1 VFEQS
6 APEVWKIVRDF
17 NNDPVGIGGAGES
30 GIEDGKSGDTAG
42 RSGACFTGPGAFGS
56 GCFDDDAGRRIAA
69 QHVGPARGVPGR
81 PRQRSLAAVRSSFR
95 ADLAAIPPI
104 SGYSADLKIARGLLH
119 SRAAFGI
126 ALRIAGE

>member
-17 NNDPVGIGGAGES
+17 NNDPVGVGGAGES
-30 GIEDGKSGDTAG
+30 GIEDGKSGDIAG
-42 RSGACFTGPGAFGS
+42 RSGACFIGTGAFGS

-69 QHVGPARGVPGR
+69 QHVGPAHGVPGNRVRAAWR
-81 PRQRSLAAVRSSFR
+81 PFAARFGLIYPQYLR
-95 ADLAAIPPI
+95 I
-104 SGYSADLKIARGLLH
+104 SGYSANSKIARGLLH

-126 ALRIAGE
+126 ARRVAGE